1 MAETLTARERAFNH
15 EDGVNII
22 NELKGIADS
31 IGKYAKRK
39 PYTVYGFRITSN
51 ESDPSEKVTYL
62 EDAIGMT
69 PAKMD
74 CVNGKFDYGSWR
86 NAFFMPRPCMVKF
99 NGTVD
104 YYLDPDDFTK
114 KADGTPSDYNNT
126 AYDGNAMIEW
136 GQNGK
141 KIWWKVVP
149 DSDDPTSADF
159 YFADEKVDSTYHAWN
174 FINQNNQYADHFYT
188 PAYNGSMDSN
198 SKMRSISGQSISN
211 AISGSAE
218 LTACKAN
225 GEGWYTE
232 VVSDRMLITYLLWL
246 MGKSTDLQ
254 GTYGQGLSGGGET
267 AMKAYKTGALDKMGM
282 FFGYSDTSHAVKVF
296 GMENFWGCQW
306 RRTAGLINKNG
317 AIFYKMTRGTADGSS
332 AADYNSDGT
341 GYLAGPTSMP
351 DGGWVTKYD
360 YSTGVYI
367 PAEVGGSDKT
377 YYCDYYWI
385 NKAATCYALY
395 GGSSASSSYCGS
407 CVDLRNAFGDAWW
420 SRGAALSLKPLA

>member
-1 MAETLTARERAFNH
+1 MAEYTDRIINH
-15 EDGVNII
+15 EDGINLI

-31 IGKYAKRK
+31 IGRFAKRK
-39 PYTVYGFRITSN
+39 PYTLYGFHITSN
-51 ESDPSEKVTYL
+51 ESDPLSKITYL
-62 EDAIGMT
+62 EDAVGMS
-69 PAKMD
+69 PAYMD
-74 CVNGKFDYGSWR
+74 FTNGVFEYGSWR

-114 KADGTPSDYNNT
+114 KEDGTASDVANT
-126 AYDGNAMIEW
+126 SYEGNAMIEW
-136 GQNGK
+136 GREGK
-141 KIWWKVVP
+141 KIWGKAVP
-149 DSDDPTSADF
+149 DSGDPTGVSI
-159 YFADEKVDSTYHAWN
+159 YFSDEKVDSTYHDWS
-174 FINQNNQYADHFYT
+174 FINQNNQHVDHFFT
-188 PAYNGSMDSN
+188 PIYNGSMDAN
-198 SKMRSISGQSISN
+198 GKMRSLSGQSISN
-211 AISGSAE
+211 NFSGSAE
-218 LTACKAN
+218 LTACKNN
-225 GEGWYTE
+225 GDGWYME

-246 MGKSTDLQ
+246 MSKSTDLQ
-254 GTYGQGLSGGGET
+254 GAYGQGLTSGGES

-306 RRTAGLINKNG
+306 RRTAGLINKKG
-317 AIFYKMTRGTADGSS
+317 AIFYKLTRGTADGST
-332 AADYNSDGT
+332 ATDYNSDGT

-351 DGGWVTKYD
+351 DGGYVTKYD
-360 YSTGVYI
+360 YSTGIYI

-407 CVDLRNAFGDAWW
+407 CVRLNNGFGNAWW
-420 SRGAALSLKPLA
+420 DVGAALSLKPLA